1 LKFILITGPQAVGKM
16 TVGKAIMDKTG
27 LRLFH
32 NHMSI
37 EPILQIFDYHTKEAQ
52 YLIRLIREEI
62 FKTMAS
68 SDGKGM
74 IFTYMW
80 DFNLASEYV
89 YVDKVFKLFES
100 HGATTYIV
108 ELESDLETRLERNK
122 TPLRLAEKPTK
133 RNVEWS
139 ERELLSSIEKYRLN
153 SSPGEIKHPN
163 YLRINNTDLSPEEVA
178 DQVIEYFEI
187 I

>member
-1 LKFILITGPQAVGKM
+1 MKFILITGPQAVGKM
-16 TVGKAIMDKTG
+16 TVGKAIMEKTG
-27 LRLFH
+27 LKLFH

-52 YLIRLIREEI
+52 YLIGHFREEI
-62 FKTMAS
+62 FKTMAA

-89 YVDKVFKLFES
+89 YVDKVMTLFES
-100 HGATTYIV
+100 HGATTYIL
-108 ELESDLETRLERNK
+108 ELESDLDTRLKRNK

-133 RNVEWS
+133 RNIEWS
-139 ERELLSSIEKYRLN
+139 ERELLSSMEKYRLN
-153 SSPGEIKHPN
+153 SSPGDINHPN

-178 DQVIEYFEI
+178 DQVIEYFELI
-187 I
+187 

>member
-1 LKFILITGPQAVGKM
+1 MKFILITGPQAVGKM
-16 TVGKAIMDKTG
+16 TVGKAIMEKTG
-27 LRLFH
+27 LKLFH

-52 YLIRLIREEI
+52 YLIRLFREEI
-62 FKTMAS
+62 FKTMAA

-89 YVDKVFKLFES
+89 YVDKVMKLFES
-100 HGATTYIV
+100 YGATTYIL
-108 ELESDLETRLERNK
+108 ELESDIGIRLARNK

-133 RNVEWS
+133 RNIEWS
-139 ERELLSSIEKYRLN
+139 ERELLSSMEKYRLN
-153 SSPGEIKHPN
+153 SSPGEINHPN
-163 YLRINNTDLSPEEVA
+163 YLRINNADLSPDEVA
-178 DQVIEYFEI
+178 DQVIEYFDLV
-187 I
+187 